1 MKKNNSYKGI
11 LADDRADIEKAL
23 KSFPKL
29 VAEKKAQAKIR
40 KKIEARFD
48 RFAKKLDKMMK

>member
-1 MKKNNSYKGI
+1 MKKNNSYKGT

-29 VAEKKAQAKIR
+29 VADPLFQGSCR
-40 KKIEARFD
+40 VS
-48 RFAKKLDKMMK
+48 